1 MVDTRRVVR
10 VRMGMMR
17 RTMPRRRSEEG
28 GKEEGWMVRRLR
40 LPYATEFLVYARSA
54 AGRCGTIAR
63 IRNRA
68 VVARRCCASGVLAS
82 EVLGETRSASAWWR
96 ERVSAAAVI

>member
-1 MVDTRRVVR
+1 
-10 VRMGMMR
+10 MR
-17 RTMPRRRSEEG
+17 LS
-28 GKEEGWMVRRLR
+28 
-40 LPYATEFLVYARSA
+40 YATEFLVYALSA
-54 AGRCGTIAR
+54 AWRCGTVAR